1 MAVRA
6 GLRTSI
12 EIRIKLNGLQAIKDV
27 LKLVEEIQKTFTSVN
42 QVIIEVNS

>member
-6 GLRTSI
+6 GLRPSI
-12 EIRIKLNGLQAIKDV
+12 EIRIKLNGLQEIKDV